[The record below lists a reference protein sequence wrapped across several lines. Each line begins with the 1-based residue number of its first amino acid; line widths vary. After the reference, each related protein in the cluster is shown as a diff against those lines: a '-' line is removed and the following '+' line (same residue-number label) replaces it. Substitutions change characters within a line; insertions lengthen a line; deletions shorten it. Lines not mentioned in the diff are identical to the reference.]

1 LQNDLDLILKKIGIM
16 LHIIKTIILTLLLTF
31 FQNSTAQERTNPK
44 NQDKELGKVSWYR
57 DYNDA
62 IAASEKE
69 NKPILI
75 LFQEV
80 PGCATCRNYG
90 HNVLS
95 SPLMTE
101 AIENEFIPLAIF
113 NNKKGKD
120 LTILKKYNEPTW
132 NNPVVRIVNKKGI
145 NLVKRVA
152 SDYSAKGLYNA
163 MISAL
168 KKEEKK
174 IPEYVKILGQEL
186 AINYNALNIKETHY
200 KMYCF
205 WTGEKQLGSQ
215 DGVLLTQAGFINGEV
230 VKVKYDA
237 TKISKEALNTFAK
250 ANKMSPVNSKNK
262 FKWAEKDED
271 YYLQHS
277 QLKFLPLSQ
286 VQKTKINS
294 ALGNRKS
301 PLPYL
306 SPKQKQWLTKVDA
319 KKNEILFNKDF
330 NIAWSK
336 LLNS

>member
-1 LQNDLDLILKKIGIM
+1 MQKIIKILILA
-16 LHIIKTIILTLLLTF
+16 LLVAG
-31 FQNSTAQERTNPK
+31 FQNSNAQERTNSK
-44 NQDKELGKVSWYR
+44 NQDEELGKVSWYR
-57 DYNDA
+57 DYDAA

-69 NKPILI
+69 NKPVLI

-80 PGCATCRNYG
+80 PGCTTCRNYG

-95 SPLMTE
+95 NPLMTE

-120 LTILKKYNEPTW
+120 LIILKKYNEPTW
-132 NNPVVRIVNKKGI
+132 NNPVVRIVNKKGE

-163 MISAL
+163 MLKAL
-168 KKEEKK
+168 NIEKK
-174 IPEYVKILGQEL
+174 AIPEYIKILGQEL
-186 AINYNALNIKETHY
+186 TINYNAPNIKEAHY

-215 DGVLLTQAGFINGEV
+215 DGVLLTQAGFMNGEV

-237 TKISKEALNTFAK
+237 SKVSKETLNTFAK
-250 ANKMSPVNSKNK
+250 ANKMQPVTSKNN
-262 FKWAEKDED
+262 FTWSEKDED

-277 QLKFLPLSQ
+277 QLKYLPLSQ

-294 ALGNRKS
+294 ALGNSQS

-306 SPKQKQWLTKVDA
+306 SPKQKQWLA
-319 KKNEILFNKDF
+319 KLDTNEILYNKDF
-330 NIAWSK
+330 NTSWNKRMGS
-336 LLNS
+336 

>member
-1 LQNDLDLILKKIGIM
+1 M
-16 LHIIKTIILTLLLTF
+16 THIIKAVLFIFLIIPF
-31 FQNSTAQERTNPK
+31 KNSDAQERTNPK
-44 NQDKELGKVSWYR
+44 QQDQELGKVSWYR
-57 DYNDA
+57 DYDEA
-62 IAASEKE
+62 VAAATKQ
-69 NKPILI
+69 NKSILI

-95 SPLMTE
+95 NPLMTE

-120 LTILKKYNEPTW
+120 LEILKKYNEPTW
-132 NNPVVRIVNKKGI
+132 NNPVVRIVNKNGQNI
-145 NLVKRVA
+145 VKRLA
-152 SDYSAKGLYNA
+152 RDYSAKGLYKA
-163 MISAL
+163 MINAL
-168 KKEEKK
+168 KAEEKD

-186 AINYNALNIKETHY
+186 TINYNNPNLKETHY

-215 DGVLLTQAGFINGEV
+215 EGVLLTQAGFMNGEV

-237 TKISKEALNTFAK
+237 SKISKEKLNAFAK
-250 ANKMSPVNSKNK
+250 ANKMQPVPSRNN
-262 FKWAEKDED
+262 FTWAEKDED
-271 YYLQHS
+271 YYLQNS
-277 QLKFLPLSQ
+277 QLKYLPLSN

-306 SPKQKQWLTKVDA
+306 SPRQIKWLA
-319 KKNEILFNKDF
+319 KIKTSRKEILFNKDF
-330 NIAWSK
+330 TESWNK